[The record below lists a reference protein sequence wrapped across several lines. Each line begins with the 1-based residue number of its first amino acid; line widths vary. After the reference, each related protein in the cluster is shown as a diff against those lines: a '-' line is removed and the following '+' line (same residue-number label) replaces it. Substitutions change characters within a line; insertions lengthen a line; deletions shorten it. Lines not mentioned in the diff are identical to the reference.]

1 MPASSKCLQ
10 VTLAVRQAIVSR
22 EWKPGE
28 KIPSFGA
35 LAKRFGV
42 GVGTVRR
49 AVDTLEAAGILISRH
64 GSGTYVASFENAYWN
79 RFQRYQRIDGTIPA
93 NYHAEMLRFEIVPA
107 SAAIAAKLG
116 LNKGDEVIHWI
127 RRMHVDDDKY
137 PGIDQSWLPHSRF
150 PNISSQTFAQKDQ
163 PVSLYGLFEQADG
176 VLIASSSDFVTAEK
190 LSKGEAKLIGAEEGA
205 VMLVVTRTSYDAK
218 GRPVEFR
225 IEKSDA
231 RSVRIRL

>member
-1 MPASSKCLQ
+1 MPAYSKCLQ
-10 VTLAVRQAIVSR
+10 VTLGVRQAIVSR
-22 EWKPGE
+22 EWKPEE

-49 AVDTLEAAGILISRH
+49 AVAALEASGILISRH

-79 RFQRYQRIDGTIPA
+79 RFQRYQRIDGTIPN
-93 NYHAEMLRFEIVPA
+93 NYHAEMLRFEIIPA
-107 SAAIAAKLG
+107 SSEIAAKLG
-116 LNKGDEVIHWI
+116 LQEGDEVIHWI
-127 RRMHVDDDKY
+127 RLMRVDDDDY

-150 PNISSQTFAQKDQ
+150 PNIGPETFAQNDQ

-176 VLIASSSDFVTAEK
+176 VLIASSSDFVTAERLPK
-190 LSKGEAKLIGAEEGA
+190 SEAKLIGAEENA
-205 VMLVVTRTSYDAK
+205 VMLVVTRTSYGAK